1 MRWPT
6 SRQEMS
12 GKGATLSARA
22 LPAYRRLLHPLP
34 SLLTVL
40 AVGAFVLL
48 AERGL
53 PPIATLLYLL
63 LIETCRQ
70 FSISAF
76 NDYYDR
82 YVDAGRP
89 EKPVAAGE
97 IPPRAAWTIGAVF
110 AVSSLV
116 LAAFYSLPLFA
127 LTAIGLGGG
136 LLYDVGLKYTAFSW
150 LPFSIAFPTL
160 PLWAWVGA
168 HPNGDIPP
176 RLLWVLP
183 VGAVMVLVIHL
194 ADTIPDL
201 ASETS
206 AGVRGLAHRLG
217 MRRSIALAATA
228 GAAGLLL
235 TLALWPFLGYRA
247 EWYVPGAI
255 VGTVFILAGL
265 MVYHRGNA
273 SLKLGSFLLEI
284 GALALSVGW
293 IGALIL

>member
-1 MRWPT
+1 MPT
-6 SRQEMS
+6 S
-12 GKGATLSARA
+12 
-22 LPAYRRLLHPLP
+22 LPLAYWRLLHPLP
-34 SLLTVL
+34 SLMTVL
-40 AVGAFVLL
+40 AVGAFILL
-48 AERGL
+48 AARGV
-53 PPIATLLYLL
+53 PPIDMLLYLL

-82 YVDAGRP
+82 QVDQGRP
-89 EKPVAAGE
+89 DKPVASGH
-97 IPPRAAWTIGAVF
+97 ISSRIAWLIGASF
-110 AVSSLV
+110 GLLSLL
-116 LAAFYSLPLFA
+116 LAALYSLPLLV
-127 LTAIGLGGG
+127 LTAVGLGGG

-150 LPFSIAFPTL
+150 LPFSVAFPTL

-168 HPNGDIPP
+168 HPGGDIPS

-201 ASETS
+201 AADTQ

-217 MRRSIALAATA
+217 MSRSIALAVAA
-228 GAAGLLL
+228 GLAGLLL

-247 EWYVPGAI
+247 EWYLPGTLI
-255 VGTVFILAGL
+255 GVLLMLAGIFL
-265 MVYHRGNA
+265 YLRPIPN
-273 SLKLGSFLLEI
+273 LKPGSFLLET

-293 IGALIL
+293 IGGLIL